1 MLSLLIVADVT
12 THIESMEIFLKYVFG
27 ILRKSLLSFE
37 NEAGQVEEKIPF
49 GVIILSRII

>member
-12 THIESMEIFLKYVFG
+12 THIESMEFFLKSAFG
-27 ILRKSLLSFE
+27 ILKKSLLSFE
-37 NEAGQVEEKIPF
+37 NEAGSVEKKIPF